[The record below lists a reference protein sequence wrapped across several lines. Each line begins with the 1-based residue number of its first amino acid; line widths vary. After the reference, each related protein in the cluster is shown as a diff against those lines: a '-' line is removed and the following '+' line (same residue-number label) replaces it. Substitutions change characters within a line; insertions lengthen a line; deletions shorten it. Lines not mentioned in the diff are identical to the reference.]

1 MKRERRKLALAQR
14 QLLMARLSE
23 REAMRALAGA
33 LGEEDRSAALEER
46 SRELAQDYSVRAYMA
61 DTAPLVD
68 EIATNARFTA
78 SLNTLAGQAG
88 KARADAADQ
97 LRWQSDAL
105 GAAKTKV
112 QRLEERERTARVGL
126 QQAKAARE
134 AARDTMARKLQG
146 KGER

>member
-1 MKRERRKLALAQR
+1 VKRERRKLALAQR

-46 SRELAQDYSVRAYMA
+46 SRDLAQDYSVRAFMA
-61 DTAPLVD
+61 DTAPLAD

-78 SLNTLAGQAG
+78 SLSTLAGQAG

-97 LRWQSDAL
+97 VRWQSDAL

-112 QRLEERERTARVGL
+112 QRLEERERTARVGF

-134 AARDTMARKLQG
+134 AVRDTMARKLHS